1 MSQEKKFIPN
11 FSPNRRKAPTKNISE
26 ILDKTLKAYH
36 LKQKIKDY
44 AIFPEWE
51 EIVGLEI
58 SKVAVPEKIIR
69 RKILQIRVLDAV
81 WAQELSFKKDKL
93 MENINNFHSGAIIED
108 LKFVIGNP
116 NNFKKK

>member
-1 MSQEKKFIPN
+1 MTQKRNTPNFIPN
-11 FSPNRRKAPTKNISE
+11 KRKAPAKNISE

-58 SKVAVPEKIIR
+58 AKVAVPEKIIR

-93 MENINNFHSGAIIED
+93 METINNFGVGAIIED

-116 NNFKKK
+116 NNFKNK